1 MVPVTIYALFDNY
14 TSNNEYLGI
23 ASTYIYR
30 TLLHEYGW
38 DEVVGTQYYDN
49 RKRRRTFAYTMDTCE
64 GGVSLLFLVCFQLY
78 L

>member
-38 DEVVGTQYYDN
+38 DEVVFY
-49 RKRRRTFAYTMDTCE
+49 
-64 GGVSLLFLVCFQLY
+64 LFVFNSIINYNQIKTH
-78 L
+78 